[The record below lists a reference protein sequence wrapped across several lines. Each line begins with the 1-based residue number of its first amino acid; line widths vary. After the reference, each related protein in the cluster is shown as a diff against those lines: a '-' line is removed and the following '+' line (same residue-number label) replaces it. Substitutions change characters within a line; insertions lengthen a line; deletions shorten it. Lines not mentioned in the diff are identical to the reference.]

1 MLIVFPKM
9 WLVKNKQS
17 GFSLVELMVAI
28 AVMTILLA
36 IALPSFRSMIQNSK
50 IRNAAES
57 VANGLQKARAEA
69 VARNTNVTFVLG
81 ADAAGTYTSWTV
93 NVVSTATVIES
104 RGSNEGSESVTRTVS
119 PANATTVTFN
129 SLGGIVV
136 NADGSAQ
143 LAEVKFSAINGSKD
157 LGITIGAGGN
167 TRMCDTTLSLSDSNP
182 RACPTGW
189 SL

>member
-1 MLIVFPKM
+1 MLIVFPKIQ
-9 WLVKNKQS
+9 LVKTKQS

-28 AVMTILLA
+28 AVMSILLA

-50 IRNAAES
+50 VRNAAES

-104 RGSNEGSESVTRTVS
+104 RNGNEGSDSVTRSVS

-129 SLGGIVV
+129 SFGGVIA
-136 NADGSAQ
+136 NADASAQ
-143 LAEVKFSAINGSKD
+143 LAAVKLSAVNGSKD

-167 TRMCDTTLSLSDSNP
+167 TKMCDTTLSLSDSNP
-182 RACPTGW
+182 RACPVGW
-189 SL
+189 PL